1 MTHFVFWQNHWK
13 SADVWF
19 TVSGPLAKEGEF
31 PAFAALYH
39 YNTDRSSPHNTPR
52 GDHTKLCIFM
62 VAAKTQWISINTKLL
77 FFFLF
82 LTVVRVGS
90 RWVGD

>member
-13 SADVWF
+13 SVDVWF

-39 YNTDRSSPHNTPR
+39 YNTNMSSPQLAITGNITPR
-52 GDHTKLCIFM
+52 GNHTKFICIFM
-62 VAAKTQWISINTKLL
+62 VAAKTQWISKTNP
-77 FFFLF
+77 
-82 LTVVRVGS
+82 V
-90 RWVGD
+90 